1 MPTAYFG
8 RRMLA
13 GLLGVAIVAAGWIHA
28 PTLYADSS
36 PSVQIPTTPV
46 SFASPELDALAANM
60 AKGIVKKKARV
71 VVVGGGGP
79 QNKVTEM
86 GAGLRDAFNESLAR
100 QTQGARV
107 LDGAGVRDVLRKSR
121 VSEGMLYTDVIA
133 AWIAHNASADW
144 YITFRVYG
152 LTGNHA
158 SLVAELFA
166 GDKTGSQSIFRASG
180 NVMLTDSQLA
190 AADSDYQP
198 TPNVPGAVEAK
209 SVPTVAK
216 CLVCRTPSYTDEGR
230 RLNISGTVYLDVV
243 VRPDGLADDILIL
256 KPLGGGLDAAAIDS
270 IFNWKFEPAK
280 DAQGQAIA
288 THLPIEVT
296 FRRGLG

>member
-8 RRMLA
+8 HRVAA
-13 GLLGVAIVAAGWIHA
+13 GLLGVAIVAAGWSHA
-28 PTLYADSS
+28 PTLHADSS
-36 PSVQIPTTPV
+36 ASVQIPTTPV

-60 AKGIVKKKARV
+60 AKEIVKKKARV

-86 GAGLRDAFNESLAR
+86 GVGLRDAFNESLAR

-107 LDGAGVRDVLRKSR
+107 LDGAGVREKLRKSR

-133 AWIAHNASADW
+133 AWIAQHSSAGW

-166 GDKTGSQSIFRASG
+166 GDKTGSQSNFRASG
-180 NVMLTDSQLA
+180 TVTLTDAHLA
-190 AADSDYQP
+190 VADSDYQP

-209 SVPTVAK
+209 SVPKVAK
-216 CLVCRTPSYTDEGR
+216 CLVCPYPSYTEEMR
-230 RLNISGTVYLDVV
+230 WLRISGVVYLDVV
-243 VRPDGLADDILIL
+243 VRPDGVADDIVVL
-256 KPLGGGLDAAAIDS
+256 KSLGHGLDARAIDA
-270 IFNWKFEPAK
+270 ILNWKFEPAK

-288 THLPIEVT
+288 THIPIEVA
-296 FRRGLG
+296 FRLN

>member
-1 MPTAYFG
+1 
-8 RRMLA
+8 
-13 GLLGVAIVAAGWIHA
+13 
-28 PTLYADSS
+28 
-36 PSVQIPTTPV
+36 VQIPTTHI

-60 AKGIVKKKARV
+60 AKEIVKKKARV

-79 QNKVTEM
+79 QNKVTEL

-107 LDGAGVRDVLRKSR
+107 LDGAGVRDVLHKCR
-121 VSEGMLYTDVIA
+121 VSEGMLYTDEIA
-133 AWIAHNASADW
+133 AWIAHHASADW

-166 GDKTGSQSIFRASG
+166 GDKTGSQSSFRASG
-180 NVMLTDSQLA
+180 TVTLTEAQLA

-198 TPNVPGAVEAK
+198 TPNNPSAVPMKPFPKG
-209 SVPTVAK
+209 PK
-216 CLVCRTPSYTDEGR
+216 CLICRNPSYTEEGR
-230 RLNISGTVYLDVV
+230 RLKISGVVYLDVV
-243 VRPDGLADDILIL
+243 VRPDGVADDIVVL
-256 KPLGGGLDAAAIDS
+256 KPLGHGLDACAIDA
-270 IFNWKFEPAK
+270 ILNWKFEPAK

-288 THLPIEVT
+288 THIPIEIT
-296 FRRGLG
+296 FRLN